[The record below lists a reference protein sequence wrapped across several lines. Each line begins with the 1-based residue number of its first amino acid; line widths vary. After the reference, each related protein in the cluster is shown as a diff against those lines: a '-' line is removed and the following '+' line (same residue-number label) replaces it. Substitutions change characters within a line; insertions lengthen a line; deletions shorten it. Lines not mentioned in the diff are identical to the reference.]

1 LVNVDFILRGGYT
14 YPPQHLPVK
23 SFVLLLEK
31 LKKKCVKIY
40 RPEYRQKNGSPILF
54 YTRIFFLPL
63 LGVPIKVRK
72 NAGFIKNTF
81 GFI

>member
-1 LVNVDFILRGGYT
+1 MILRGGYT

-31 LKKKCVKIY
+31 LKKRCDRNTGKKG
-40 RPEYRQKNGSPILF
+40 QSDLF
-54 YTRIFFLPL
+54 CYTQIIFLPL